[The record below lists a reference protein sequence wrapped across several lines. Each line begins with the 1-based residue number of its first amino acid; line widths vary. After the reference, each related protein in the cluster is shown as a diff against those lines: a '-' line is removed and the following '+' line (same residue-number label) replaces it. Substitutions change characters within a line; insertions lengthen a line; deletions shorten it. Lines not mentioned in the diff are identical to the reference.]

1 MRMRLGLVAAGV
13 VLAACGGGGPV
24 PHTGVPSGD
33 LVAFLEMGDTGVAA
47 RLWVSDASGA
57 ALRDVSPPASGT
69 WCGVDEGFSWSPDRS
84 HLLFRSKGSPTL
96 PYRTYV
102 LAAGASTATPV
113 DDGDPTLDHDD
124 EAWSPDGSRFAF
136 VGYDAVADAST
147 LFVAPADGGPALA
160 VSPTVP
166 AGFAGVIS
174 FLWAPTGDRLMF
186 SGEFLELDRDDV
198 WTVSPDGGGALMVS
212 PVADPGLPGVDR
224 FGDRAW
230 APDGSKVLFRASY
243 LHFGQYDVC
252 VVGWDGSGFDVLS
265 DGTKYDSVWDL
276 KVSPDGS
283 RVAFR
288 ARTAKQGF
296 TDIIDLFSVPLAGG
310 ATIELAD
317 ALTLGADEVSWRYE
331 WAPDGARIAFET
343 TDELDALHDANALHT
358 VDGAG
363 GALVTLAVPG
373 GGFQL
378 LGTSAFA
385 WSPDGSRIAFGL
397 RVDDPQDGI
406 EEHVVLAT
414 GTGALLEE
422 LEPAPMIGNT
432 RAEELV
438 WSPTSAAFVVR
449 FDLNFGGS
457 PSHYY
462 QQVYDRGTGEWRL
475 LGGFAYELLERGA
488 GWSADGSAVVVT
500 GGPPV
505 SGPGDTEYGVR
516 RTSALGVPLV
526 PLTDVTAAT
535 PAVFAYDLAVR

>member
-1 MRMRLGLVAAGV
+1 MRMRLGLVVAGG
-13 VLAACGGGGPV
+13 VLAACGGGGPI
-24 PHTGVPSGD
+24 PHTGVPAGD
-33 LVAFLEMGDTGVAA
+33 LVAFLQMGGTDVPA

-57 ALRDVSPPASGT
+57 ARRDVTPAATGT
-69 WCGVDEGFSWSPDRS
+69 WCGVDDGFSWSPDRS
-84 HLLFRSKGSPTL
+84 RLLFRSKASPTS

-113 DDGDPTLDHDD
+113 DDGDPTLDHYD

-136 VGYDAVADAST
+136 VGYDVVADAST

-166 AGFAGVIS
+166 AGLAGVIS

-198 WTVSPDGGGALMVS
+198 WTVSPDGSGLLAVS
-212 PVADPGLPGVDR
+212 PVAGPGLQGVDR
-224 FGDRAW
+224 FGERAW
-230 APDGSKVLFRASY
+230 SPDGTKVLFRASY
-243 LHFGQYDVC
+243 AQFAHFDVC

-265 DGTKYDSVWDL
+265 DPTKYDSVWDF

-288 ARTAKQGF
+288 ARTDKQGF

-331 WAPDGARIAFET
+331 WAPGGARIAFET

-363 GALVTLAVPG
+363 GALATLAVPG

-385 WSPDGSRIAFGL
+385 WSPDGSRLAFGL

-406 EEHVVLAT
+406 EDHVFLAT
-414 GTGALLEE
+414 ANGVLLEE
-422 LEPAPMIGNT
+422 LEPAPMIGND
-432 RAEELV
+432 RVEEIV
-438 WSPTSAAFVVR
+438 WSPTGSAFVVR
-449 FDLNFGGS
+449 SNLNFGGS
-457 PSHYY
+457 PPNYMH
-462 QQVYDRGTGEWRL
+462 QVYDRGSGAWHS
-475 LGGFAYELLERGA
+475 LGAFFYQLLERGA
-488 GWSADGSAVVVT
+488 GWSADGSTVVVT
-500 GGPPV
+500 GGPPA

-516 RTSALGVPLV
+516 RASPLGVPIV

>member
-84 HLLFRSKGSPTL
+84 HLLFRSKASPTS

-102 LAAGASTATPV
+102 LAAGATTATHV
-113 DDGDPTLDHDD
+113 DDGDPRLAHYDA
-124 EAWSPDGSRFAF
+124 AWSPDGSRIGFAA
-136 VGYDAVADAST
+136 YDAVADASA
-147 LFVAPADGGPALA
+147 LFVVSAAGGPAVA
-160 VSPTVP
+160 VSPAVP
-166 AGFAGVIS
+166 PGLLGLDS
-174 FLWAPTGDRLMF
+174 FQWSPDGDRLLF
-186 SGEFLELDRDDV
+186 SGEFVQVDREDV
-198 WTVSPDGGGALMVS
+198 WTVSADGSGAVVVS
-212 PVADPGLPGVDR
+212 PVAVPGLVGVSR
-224 FGDRAW
+224 FGGRAW
-230 APDGSKVLFRASY
+230 SPDGTTVLFEASY
-243 LHFGQYDVC
+243 ATAAHYDLCAVSWE
-252 VVGWDGSGFDVLS
+252 GTGFVVLS
-265 DGTKYDSVWDL
+265 DPTKYESVWDF

-283 RVAFR
+283 HVAFR
-288 ARTAKQGF
+288 GSTGKVGF
-296 TDIIDLFSVPLAGG
+296 DDVLDLFSVPLAGG
-310 ATIELAD
+310 PTVELAD
-317 ALTLGADEVSWRYE
+317 AVSLGAVAVDWRYA
-331 WAPDGARIAFET
+331 WSPTGDRVAFET
-343 TDELDALHDANALHT
+343 IAPVDALTDAFALYT

-363 GALVTLAVPG
+363 GSLVTLAVPG

-406 EEHVVLAT
+406 EDHVFLAT

-422 LEPAPMIGNT
+422 LDPAPTLGND
-432 RAEELV
+432 RAEEIV

-457 PSHYY
+457 PSNYV
-462 QQVYDRGTGEWRL
+462 QQVYDRGTGAWHV
-475 LGGFAYELLERGA
+475 LGDFGYELLERGA
-488 GWSADGSAVVVT
+488 GWSADGSTVVVT

-516 RTSALGVPLV
+516 RTSPLGVPLV
-526 PLTDVTAAT
+526 ALTDVTAAT